1 MKKFVKILTVILSGM
16 LVFSLFGCKQKNEE
30 IPEPSKEIPDLTVAS
45 EYDQGGLYDG
55 ITFTV
60 NCYQK
65 WIKASVKV
73 DASLAYALGNAQY
86 YFNYAN
92 TYKDTDGEE
101 KTVVNKTETNNFDV
115 LRVRTS
121 SNNNDVVNPDWHP
134 YVYIQS
140 SVSTSSFL
148 LPKPIRGLL
157 RLSLIWTQETA
168 VMSILQ

>member
-1 MKKFVKILTVILSGM
+1 MKKLVKILTVILSGM

-73 DASLAYALGNAQY
+73 DASLAYAL
-86 YFNYAN
+86 
-92 TYKDTDGEE
+92 
-101 KTVVNKTETNNFDV
+101 
-115 LRVRTS
+115 
-121 SNNNDVVNPDWHP
+121 
-134 YVYIQS
+134 
-140 SVSTSSFL
+140 
-148 LPKPIRGLL
+148 
-157 RLSLIWTQETA
+157 
-168 VMSILQ
+168 